1 MRMLGYPRRSELLEA
16 LVAESIAARETI
28 RFANRFFHEE
38 VVLEGDSTE
47 VLGYQP

>member
-1 MRMLGYPRRSELLEA
+1 MELRWKRQERKRIGA